1 MATGFGL
8 RLVGRLGG
16 GEPSI
21 RTYHVPATN
30 SGALYQGDL
39 VKVPNTTGVMDT
51 AGEYIDITI
60 AADGDDTVLGVIV
73 GFKPDPSLPYTGQY
87 RAASTNRYVHVCD
100 DPNAIYEI
108 QEDAVGGSVTAALIG
123 ALSNADTIYAAGST
137 VTGLSGTMLD
147 SSTAAATAFQ
157 LKILGVRQDGTNAA
171 ALTGGAVLLVR
182 ILSAQHSLIATDSQL

>member
-16 GEPSI
+16 GEPHIS
-21 RTYHVPATN
+21 TYHVPSSN

-51 AGEYIDITI
+51 AGEYVDITI
-60 AADGDDTVLGVIV
+60 VADGDDTVVGAIV
-73 GFKPDPSLPYTGQY
+73 GFKPDASLPYTGQY
-87 RAASTNRYVHVCD
+87 RAASTDRYVHVCD

-108 QEDAVGGSVTAALIG
+108 QEDAVGGSVTAAQIG
-123 ALSNADTIYAAGST
+123 ALSNCDAIYAAGST

-147 SSTAAATAFQ
+147 SSTAAATALQ
-157 LKILGVRQDGTNAA
+157 LKILGVRQDGVNTAA
-171 ALTGGAVLLVR
+171 KSGGAVLIVR
-182 ILSAQHSLIATDSQL
+182 ILSAQHSLVATDSQL